1 MTHRSL
7 PLVISAPL
15 SLLRLLS
22 AMGNSWKVFKKGSL
36 LVDAAGV
43 DVIVT
48 VAPAVDNII
57 VIVVAVSAVGGE

>member
-1 MTHRSL
+1 
-7 PLVISAPL
+7 
-15 SLLRLLS
+15 
-22 AMGNSWKVFKKGSL
+22 MGNSWKVFKKGSL